1 MEAMRTYVALLRGIN
16 VGGKA
21 SVPMAELR
29 SVLSSTG
36 LEDVTTYIQSG
47 NVVFR
52 SPTTGTPE
60 LATGIERAIHDAFA
74 VGVAVLLRTPAEL
87 VKIARSNPF
96 LQDEADLSKLHV
108 VFMDKSPSREAVASL
123 DQNRSAPD
131 EFKVR
136 EREIYLYLPN
146 GFGRSKLTID
156 YFERRLGVRATARNW
171 STLNKLIQLSEP
183 GRRR

>member
-16 VGGKA
+16 VGGKS

-60 LATGIERAIHDAFA
+60 LATRIEGAIHDAFA
-74 VGVAVLLRTPAEL
+74 IGVGSCSGPR
-87 VKIARSNPF
+87 
-96 LQDEADLSKLHV
+96 
-108 VFMDKSPSREAVASL
+108 PSS
-123 DQNRSAPD
+123 
-131 EFKVR
+131 
-136 EREIYLYLPN
+136 
-146 GFGRSKLTID
+146 
-156 YFERRLGVRATARNW
+156 
-171 STLNKLIQLSEP
+171 
-183 GRRR
+183 